1 MSIKN
6 SIPEREGNIE
16 KGKAINVGNFL
27 SECYSEKTNNN
38 GNLVPINE
46 ADAKS
51 LIERHTR
58 DGYVIISPCRG
69 YADFGLDPSCP
80 ADREKLAHI
89 NNVRTKELVGILK
102 SDIFTYTP
110 LYGGFVENGGEESE
124 EEVYERSFVVYN
136 HHKDGRVGDF
146 VKLYDFALEMCNKY
160 NQDSVLVKSP
170 DCNPEYVTKEGNVVF
185 RFGGDASFSDL
196 SQEYFTDLHKNTHRS
211 GDIPDGKPARFS
223 FLESYV
229 NPAPQCYGERY
240 GRYRNGEIFLGK

>member
-51 LIERHTR
+51 LIDRHTR

-69 YADFGLDPSCP
+69 YADFGLDRSCP
-80 ADREKLAHI
+80 EDREKLAHI
-89 NNVRTKELVGILK
+89 NNVRTKDLVGILK

-110 LYGGFVENGGEESE
+110 L
-124 EEVYERSFVVYN
+124 
-136 HHKDGRVGDF
+136 
-146 VKLYDFALEMCNKY
+146 
-160 NQDSVLVKSP
+160 
-170 DCNPEYVTKEGNVVF
+170 
-185 RFGGDASFSDL
+185 
-196 SQEYFTDLHKNTHRS
+196 
-211 GDIPDGKPARFS
+211 
-223 FLESYV
+223 
-229 NPAPQCYGERY
+229 
-240 GRYRNGEIFLGK
+240 